1 MKNMRIALL
10 LMAVG
15 LMSVSCEVEKLDTS
29 MRIPG
34 LGGEEYIPN
43 EIDEWLYD
51 NFTAPYNIEVIYR
64 WDASQVQSSWL
75 RPIVPVEEDSVVTF
89 MTAIRDVWF
98 EPYERAV
105 GDVFLKKMT
114 PKQVVLGGSGEY
126 QFGAIKLGQAEGGLK
141 ILLLNVNNFD
151 RSTDISDPEQET
163 SPEGANC
170 IRQFLHTI
178 EHEFAHILHQ
188 TTMFDKTY
196 ESISAGKYNPTGWTD
211 VEYAEAQSL
220 GFITPYAMSG
230 KDEDFVEMI
239 SVIMVYGRE
248 WYDDMVQKTCFQNGK
263 LVNETAYDAFTRKEA
278 IVVDYLK
285 NVWGIKF
292 YDDAEGEGIVTYV
305 QEAINKQLGK

>member
-15 LMSVSCEVEKLDTS
+15 LMSVSCEEEKLDTS

-114 PKQVVLGGSGEY
+114 PKKVVLVGSPEY
-126 QFGAIKLGQAEGGLK
+126 EFGAIKLGQAEGGRK
-141 ILLLNVNNFD
+141 ILLLNVNGFD
-151 RSTDISDPEQET
+151 PSDA
-163 SPEGANC
+163 ANVKE
-170 IRQFLHTI
+170 FLHTI

-188 TTMFDKTY
+188 TVLFDKNY
-196 ESISAGKYNPTGWTD
+196 EKISAGNYLPSGWTSVSD
-211 VEYAEAQSL
+211 SEARQL

>member
-15 LMSVSCEVEKLDTS
+15 LMSVSCEEEKLDTS

-163 SPEGANC
+163 SP
-170 IRQFLHTI
+170 
-178 EHEFAHILHQ
+178 
-188 TTMFDKTY
+188 
-196 ESISAGKYNPTGWTD
+196 
-211 VEYAEAQSL
+211 
-220 GFITPYAMSG
+220 
-230 KDEDFVEMI
+230 
-239 SVIMVYGRE
+239 
-248 WYDDMVQKTCFQNGK
+248 
-263 LVNETAYDAFTRKEA
+263 
-278 IVVDYLK
+278 
-285 NVWGIKF
+285 
-292 YDDAEGEGIVTYV
+292 
-305 QEAINKQLGK
+305 

>member
-1 MKNMRIALL
+1 M
-10 LMAVG
+10 
-15 LMSVSCEVEKLDTS
+15 
-29 MRIPG
+29 
-34 LGGEEYIPN
+34 
-43 EIDEWLYD
+43 
-51 NFTAPYNIEVIYR
+51 
-64 WDASQVQSSWL
+64 
-75 RPIVPVEEDSVVTF
+75 
-89 MTAIRDVWF
+89 
-98 EPYERAV
+98 
-105 GDVFLKKMT
+105 
-114 PKQVVLGGSGEY
+114 LGGSGEY

-278 IVVDYLK
+278 IVVDYMK

-292 YDDAEGEGIVTYV
+292 YDDAEGKGIVTYV
-305 QEAINKQLGK
+305 QEAIEQQLD

>member
-1 MKNMRIALL
+1 M
-10 LMAVG
+10 
-15 LMSVSCEVEKLDTS
+15 
-29 MRIPG
+29 
-34 LGGEEYIPN
+34 GGEEYIPN

>member
-1 MKNMRIALL
+1 MQKYLPVLRNCPFFT
-10 LMAVG
+10 G
-15 LMSVSCEVEKLDTS
+15 LTDDEILSILHCVSAAKITRPRGSYIFRAGDSTEVMGLVLSGSTLVIQEDLWGHRNILSKCNTGDFFGEPYAATPGAILNISVV
-29 MRIPG
+29 
-34 LGGEEYIPN
+34 
-43 EIDEWLYD
+43 
-51 NFTAPYNIEVIYR
+51 A
-64 WDASQVQSSWL
+64 
-75 RPIVPVEEDSVVTF
+75 EEDC
-89 MTAIRDVWF
+89 
-98 EPYERAV
+98 E
-105 GDVFLKKMT
+105 
-114 PKQVVLGGSGEY
+114 
-126 QFGAIKLGQAEGGLK
+126 

>member
-1 MKNMRIALL
+1 ML

-15 LMSVSCEVEKLDTS
+15 LMSVSCEEEKLDTS

-178 EHEFAHILHQ
+178 ASDDDVRQNVRVDQRRQVQSDGVDRRRIRRGSVFGLH
-188 TTMFDKTY
+188 
-196 ESISAGKYNPTGWTD
+196 
-211 VEYAEAQSL
+211 YALCHVGQGRGLRRNDL
-220 GFITPYAMSG
+220 GHHGVRPG
-230 KDEDFVEMI
+230 
-239 SVIMVYGRE
+239 
-248 WYDDMVQKTCFQNGK
+248 
-263 LVNETAYDAFTRKEA
+263 
-278 IVVDYLK
+278 VV
-285 NVWGIKF
+285 
-292 YDDAEGEGIVTYV
+292 
-305 QEAINKQLGK
+305 

>member
-15 LMSVSCEVEKLDTS
+15 LMSVSCEEEKLDTS

-89 MTAIRDVWF
+89 MTAIRDVRF

-163 SPEGANC
+163 WPEGATTASVSSC
-170 IRQFLHTI
+170 IRSST
-178 EHEFAHILHQ
+178 EFAHILHQ

-196 ESISAGKYNPTGWTD
+196 ESISAGKSAIRRGGPTSNTPRL
-211 VEYAEAQSL
+211 SL
-220 GFITPYAMSG
+220 WASLRLMPCRA
-230 KDEDFVEMI
+230 
-239 SVIMVYGRE
+239 R
-248 WYDDMVQKTCFQNGK
+248 
-263 LVNETAYDAFTRKEA
+263 TRTSSK
-278 IVVDYLK
+278 
-285 NVWGIKF
+285 
-292 YDDAEGEGIVTYV
+292 
-305 QEAINKQLGK
+305 

>member
-15 LMSVSCEVEKLDTS
+15 LMSVSCEEEKLDTS

-141 ILLLNVNNFD
+141 ILLRNVNNFD

-170 IRQFLHTI
+170 IRSAPASTI
-178 EHEFAHILHQ
+178 RR
-188 TTMFDKTY
+188 
-196 ESISAGKYNPTGWTD
+196 GGPTSNTPRL
-211 VEYAEAQSL
+211 SL
-220 GFITPYAMSG
+220 WASLRLMPCRA
-230 KDEDFVEMI
+230 
-239 SVIMVYGRE
+239 R
-248 WYDDMVQKTCFQNGK
+248 
-263 LVNETAYDAFTRKEA
+263 TRTSSK
-278 IVVDYLK
+278 
-285 NVWGIKF
+285 
-292 YDDAEGEGIVTYV
+292 
-305 QEAINKQLGK
+305 

>member
-1 MKNMRIALL
+1 MHGIKQSMKTDRFMKNMRIALL

-15 LMSVSCEVEKLDTS
+15 LMSVSCEEEKLDTS

-163 SPEGANC
+163 SPEGQTAPNC
-170 IRQFLHTI
+170 
-178 EHEFAHILHQ
+178 
-188 TTMFDKTY
+188 
-196 ESISAGKYNPTGWTD
+196 G
-211 VEYAEAQSL
+211 
-220 GFITPYAMSG
+220 
-230 KDEDFVEMI
+230 
-239 SVIMVYGRE
+239 
-248 WYDDMVQKTCFQNGK
+248 
-263 LVNETAYDAFTRKEA
+263 
-278 IVVDYLK
+278 
-285 NVWGIKF
+285 
-292 YDDAEGEGIVTYV
+292 
-305 QEAINKQLGK
+305 